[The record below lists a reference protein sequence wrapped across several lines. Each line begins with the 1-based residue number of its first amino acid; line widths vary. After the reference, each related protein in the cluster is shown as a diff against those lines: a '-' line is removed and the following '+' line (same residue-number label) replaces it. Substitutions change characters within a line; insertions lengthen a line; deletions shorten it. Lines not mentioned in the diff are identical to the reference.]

1 MIRITRAGWIYVV
14 LTVAVGFAAVN
25 TANNL
30 IYVITSVLL
39 GFMLISGIA
48 GKFNLEAVQV
58 QLALPD
64 EIYAESPAP
73 MVVRVRNRRRFLPV
87 FLISV
92 HVGPNAAFFP
102 YLDRKSEATQTI
114 PIHFPRRGLSPPMP
128 VWVASLFPFG
138 FFVRT
143 RLVDPLPSVLVFPK
157 LTPSPY
163 PAAPLDRTSKG
174 EDRSLER
181 HTGEDHDLRSIR
193 EYQAGDPLKKIHWKS
208 SARTGRWLTKEF
220 SMPARDTVVVDLD
233 QMRGHDVEKALSC
246 AAFVINAAARR
257 GAAVGLFVGNRRYEP
272 QASLAHKRKLLTV
285 LALYGE
291 D

>member
-92 HVGPNAAFFP
+92 HVGPNAAFFT

-114 PIHFPRRGLSPPMP
+114 PIHFARRGLSPPMP

-233 QMRGHDVEKALSC
+233 QMRGQDVEKALSC

-257 GAAVGLFVGNRRYEP
+257 GAAVGLLVGNRRYEP

>member
-1 MIRITRAGWIYVV
+1 VIRITRAGWIYVA

-48 GKFNLEAVQV
+48 GKANLEAAQV
-58 QLALPD
+58 RLALPD

-73 MVVRVRNRRRFLPV
+73 VVVRVRNRRRFLPV

-92 HVGPNAAFFP
+92 HVGPDAVFFP
-102 YLDRKSEATQTI
+102 YVDGKSESTQTI
-114 PIHFPRRGLSPPMP
+114 PIRFTQRGFSPSIP
-128 VWVASLFPFG
+128 VWVASIFPFG

-143 RLVDPLPSVLVFPK
+143 RLVDPLPPVLVFPK
-157 LTPSPY
+157 LIPSPY
-163 PAAPLDRTSKG
+163 PAAPLDRTTKG
-174 EDRSLER
+174 EDRSSER
-181 HTGEDHDLRSIR
+181 HAGEDHDLRSIR

-220 SMPARDTVVVDLD
+220 SVPARDTVMVDLHPL
-233 QMRGHDVEKALSC
+233 RGQDVEKALSC
-246 AAFVINAAARR
+246 AAFVINTAVRR
-257 GAAVGLFVGNRRYEP
+257 GAAVGLRIGNRRYEP